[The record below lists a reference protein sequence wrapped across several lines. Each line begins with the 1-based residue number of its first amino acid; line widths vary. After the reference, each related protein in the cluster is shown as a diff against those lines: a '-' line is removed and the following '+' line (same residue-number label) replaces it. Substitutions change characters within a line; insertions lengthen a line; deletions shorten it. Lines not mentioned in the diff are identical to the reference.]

1 MFEIKQL
8 SVENLDELVEFSNKE
23 ISYNKWN
30 EQNFTAAISKPQYLS
45 LGAFLNGQLAGFIIF
60 YNAFEESTLMIVCVK
75 QEFKRKQI
83 ATKLFDDAVLILKN
97 ANINKVFL
105 EVKSTNAPATSFY
118 QKLGFSVLRV
128 RKAYYSDGSD
138 AVEFMLEI

>member
-1 MFEIKQL
+1 
-8 SVENLDELVEFSNKE
+8 
-23 ISYNKWN
+23 
-30 EQNFTAAISKPQYLS
+30 
-45 LGAFLNGQLAGFIIF
+45 
-60 YNAFEESTLMIVCVK
+60 MIVCVK